1 MIFLIAT
8 MVVGLLTLIC
18 VVLHVLPVSS
28 EALSRWG
35 VKEFDQVRVYLKD
48 GTTLDGVLLP
58 RPGVG
63 DPDAMILKL
72 DNGYNVGIHISNI
85 EKIEVLGHVESR
97 SALSIPIGQFVKA
110 VYTGLPRVRLVAT
123 GGTIMS
129 KVDYRTGAV
138 YPSFSLEDLY
148 AMYPEVKGIADIELL
163 NLMAIFSEDMTPGR
177 WTEIAE
183 AVYRAF
189 LDGVSGVVVLHGTDT
204 MHYTAA
210 ALSFAIRNPPGPI
223 ALVGSQR
230 SSDRP
235 SSDAFENMLAAVLVG
250 ARAPFA
256 GSYVVMHA
264 STNDGLIAVHR
275 GTRVRKMHTSRRDT
289 FISVNDRPVAYVDIN
304 KLEVVINTG
313 NYTARSRVEDVAL
326 MSKFDERTALIKFYP
341 GMDPEIL
348 HFLIDRG
355 YHGIVIEGSGFGHVR
370 EELLDPI
377 RRAVDSGI
385 PVVITSQT
393 IFGRVNLNVYRRGVE
408 LLRLGV
414 IPAEDMLP
422 EVAFVKLSW
431 VLGQTRDVNEVRR
444 IMLTPVAGELSP
456 RSDVG
461 TYIIGPE
468 LLKK

>member
-1 MIFLIAT
+1 
-8 MVVGLLTLIC
+8 
-18 VVLHVLPVSS
+18 VLS
-28 EALSRWG
+28 EVISKWG
-35 VKEFDQVRVYLKD
+35 VKVFDTVRIYLRD
-48 GTTLDGVLLP
+48 GTTLDGVVLP

-63 DPDAMILKL
+63 DPSVVILKL
-72 DNGYNVGIHISNI
+72 DNGYNVGIHVNNI
-85 EKIEVLGHVESR
+85 EKMEVLSHVESK
-97 SALSIPIGQFVKA
+97 SAVSIPIGQFVRA
-110 VYTGLPRVRLVAT
+110 ESTGLPRVRLVAT

-138 YPSFSLEDLY
+138 YPSFSIEDLY

-163 NLMAIFSEDMTPGR
+163 NLMAIFSEDMTPR
-177 WTEIAE
+177 KWAEIAE
-183 AVYRAF
+183 SAYKAF

-256 GSYVVMHA
+256 GSYIVMHA

-289 FISVNDRPVAYVDIN
+289 FISINDKPVAYVDIN
-304 KLEVVINTG
+304 KLEIVLNTN
-313 NYTARSRVEDVAL
+313 NYTTRSKVEDTVL
-326 MSKFDERTALIKFYP
+326 MNKFDEKTTLIKFYP

-355 YHGIVIEGSGFGHVR
+355 YHGIVIEGTGFGHVR

-377 RRAVDSGI
+377 KRAIDSGI

-414 IPAEDMLP
+414 IPAEDTLP

-431 VLGQTRDVNEVRR
+431 VLGQTRDMSEVRR
-444 IMLTPVAGELSP
+444 LMLMPIAGELNL
-456 RSDVG
+456 RSDIS
-461 TYIIGPE
+461 TYIIRPE
-468 LLKK
+468 LPKVSL

>member
-1 MIFLIAT
+1 ML
-8 MVVGLLTLIC
+8 
-18 VVLHVLPVSS
+18 S
-28 EALSRWG
+28 EVISKWG
-35 VKEFDQVRVYLKD
+35 VKVFDTVRIHLRD
-48 GTTLDGVLLP
+48 GTTLDGVVLP

-63 DPDAMILKL
+63 DPNVVILKL
-72 DNGYNVGIHISNI
+72 DNGYNVGIHVNNI
-85 EKIEVLGHVESR
+85 EKIEVLSHVESK
-97 SALSIPIGQFVKA
+97 SAVSIPIGQFVRA
-110 VYTGLPRVRLVAT
+110 ESTGLPRVRLVAT

-138 YPSFSLEDLY
+138 YPSFSIEDLY

-163 NLMAIFSEDMTPGR
+163 NLMAIFSEDMTPKR

-183 AVYRAF
+183 AAYKAF

-256 GSYVVMHA
+256 GSYIVMHA

-289 FISVNDRPVAYVDIN
+289 FISINDKPVAYVDIN
-304 KLEVVINTG
+304 KLEIVLNTN
-313 NYTARSRVEDVAL
+313 NYTTRSKVEDTVL
-326 MSKFDERTALIKFYP
+326 MNKFDEKTTLIKFYP

-355 YHGIVIEGSGFGHVR
+355 YHGIVIEGTGFGHVR

-377 RRAVDSGI
+377 KRAIDSGI

-431 VLGQTRDVNEVRR
+431 VLGQTRDMSEVRR
-444 IMLTPVAGELSP
+444 LMLMPIAGELNL
-456 RSDVG
+456 RSDIS
-461 TYIIGPE
+461 TYILRPE
-468 LLKK
+468 LPKVSL

>member
-1 MIFLIAT
+1 ML
-8 MVVGLLTLIC
+8 
-18 VVLHVLPVSS
+18 S
-28 EALSRWG
+28 EVISKWG
-35 VKEFDQVRVYLKD
+35 VKVFDTVRIYLRD
-48 GTTLDGVLLP
+48 GTTLDGVVLP

-63 DPDAMILKL
+63 DPSVVILKL
-72 DNGYNVGIHISNI
+72 DNGYNVGIHVNNI
-85 EKIEVLGHVESR
+85 EKIEVLSHVESK
-97 SALSIPIGQFVKA
+97 SAVSIPIGQFVRA
-110 VYTGLPRVRLVAT
+110 ESTGLPRVRLVAT

-138 YPSFSLEDLY
+138 YPSFSIEDLY

-163 NLMAIFSEDMTPGR
+163 NLMAIFSEDMTPR
-177 WTEIAE
+177 KWAEIAE
-183 AVYRAF
+183 SAYKAF

-256 GSYVVMHA
+256 GSYIVMHA

-289 FISVNDRPVAYVDIN
+289 FISINDKPVAYVDIN
-304 KLEVVINTG
+304 KLEIVLNTN
-313 NYTARSRVEDVAL
+313 NYTTRSKVEDTVL
-326 MSKFDERTALIKFYP
+326 MNKFDEKTTLIKFYP

-355 YHGIVIEGSGFGHVR
+355 YHGIVIEGTGFGHVR

-377 RRAVDSGI
+377 KRAIDSGI

-414 IPAEDMLP
+414 IPAEDTLP

-431 VLGQTRDVNEVRR
+431 VLGQTRDMSEVRR
-444 IMLTPVAGELSP
+444 LMLMPIAGELNL
-456 RSDVG
+456 RSDIS
-461 TYIIGPE
+461 TYIIRPE
-468 LLKK
+468 LPKVSL